1 MKHAWMLHVPAIVFA
16 GTLGSAQA
24 NSFRLES
31 NTIVFDEAAGRATL
45 NVKNEST
52 EPLLLVSEL
61 KDLPGDNLAARF
73 LVSPPVTR
81 IDPGNTQ
88 LIRFR
93 LKKGQALDREWLLKA
108 SFEGVPPR
116 KTGGTRIAVRQEIG
130 FIVQPK
136 RLRPNAQPWRALY
149 WRREGADLV
158 LHNPGEHVVRLAPQ
172 MTLLPSGK
180 TVTLGQLYVRAG
192 ETVRSPLPEDA
203 GDVTTL
209 RITPFSRQAYA
220 LPVFDIADSRLP
232 GLP

>member
-1 MKHAWMLHVPAIVFA
+1 MKRAWMLYVPAIIVA

-24 NSFRLES
+24 NSFRLQS
-31 NTIVFDEAAGRATL
+31 NTIVLDEATGQATL
-45 NVKNEST
+45 SVKNEST

-61 KDLPGDNLAARF
+61 KDLPGDDLASRF

-88 LIRFR
+88 LVRFR
-93 LKKGQALDREWLLKA
+93 LKKGKPLDREWLLKA

-116 KTGGTRIAVRQEIG
+116 KTGGARLAVRQEIG
-130 FIVQPK
+130 FVVQPK

-149 WRREGADLV
+149 WRREGTELV
-158 LHNPGEHVVRLAPQ
+158 LHNPGDHVVRLAPQ

-180 TVTLGQLYVRAG
+180 AVTLNQLYVRAG

-203 GDVTTL
+203 GDIAAL

-220 LPVFDIADSRLP
+220 LPSFDIADSSLP